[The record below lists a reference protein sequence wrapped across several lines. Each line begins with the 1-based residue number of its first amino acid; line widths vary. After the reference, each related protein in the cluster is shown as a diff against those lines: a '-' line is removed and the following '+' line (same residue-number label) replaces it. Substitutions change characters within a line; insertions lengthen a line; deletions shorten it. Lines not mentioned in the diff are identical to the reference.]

1 MFARRRQS
9 SDRPF
14 VPIEGWAGRYSNAGL
29 VAFVAL
35 AAVYGLAG
43 QGAAAPLVRADDAIL
58 WIVQPDV
65 PLGEADPGIRL
76 IHTRVG
82 SWFSPRARFPL
93 RRGQIYCAAV
103 VDGQLHAFF
112 RDGTYYSFR
121 RTEARQGVPTAR
133 AVQQQRLPGS
143 FLPLAVAGHPA
154 DGTLLAVVPTHI
166 ALRIIEENTRRERL
180 LADEDQEDEEGPATR
195 PEAAP
200 TAIDPTSGGYW
211 LIKYAPRRWEPV
223 EALPEFFNASVS
235 ARLALSDTTM
245 ALAWRPPGP
254 GIAAELQYAQLVGEQ
269 WSRPETIPGSGELEG
284 LSLGLLEEE
293 PVLVGLRPDPADA
306 KAAQVKV
313 LRRRAGAWEAAGLSD
328 PGGAALSLPS
338 DRSGSAMCGGQ
349 VVVVVAEDAETAR
362 WGLWPIEG
370 GGPQEDF
377 RPVPR
382 LKLPGSSVLGGRW
395 SQILSYLCLVFLFIT
410 VFWRRQASLLRPAE
424 LPSGFGPAG
433 LTRRAAGFVLDFLP
447 AVAVT
452 APMWAEPWRE
462 LADALIEYGEQPEQI
477 EPFLEKLWVPS
488 LLVRGV
494 YAAYCLGWELWRG
507 STPGKMAMRCG
518 VCGLSGR
525 PCTRRQL
532 VVRNL
537 FRIIELEPLL
547 LVGPLLLLL
556 VISRNRQRLG
566 DMWACTL
573 VVERLPATPT
583 SGPMD
588 DR

>member
-1 MFARRRQS
+1 M
-9 SDRPF
+9 
-14 VPIEGWAGRYSNAGL
+14 
-29 VAFVAL
+29 AL

-121 RTEARQGVPTAR
+121 RTEARQ
-133 AVQQQRLPGS
+133 
-143 FLPLAVAGHPA
+143 

-395 SQILSYLCLVFLFIT
+395 SQILSYLCLV
-410 VFWRRQASLLRPAE
+410 
-424 LPSGFGPAG
+424 
-433 LTRRAAGFVLDFLP
+433 D
-447 AVAVT
+447 
-452 APMWAEPWRE
+452 
-462 LADALIEYGEQPEQI
+462 
-477 EPFLEKLWVPS
+477 
-488 LLVRGV
+488 
-494 YAAYCLGWELWRG
+494 
-507 STPGKMAMRCG
+507 
-518 VCGLSGR
+518 
-525 PCTRRQL
+525 
-532 VVRNL
+532 
-537 FRIIELEPLL
+537 
-547 LVGPLLLLL
+547 
-556 VISRNRQRLG
+556 
-566 DMWACTL
+566 
-573 VVERLPATPT
+573 
-583 SGPMD
+583 
-588 DR
+588 